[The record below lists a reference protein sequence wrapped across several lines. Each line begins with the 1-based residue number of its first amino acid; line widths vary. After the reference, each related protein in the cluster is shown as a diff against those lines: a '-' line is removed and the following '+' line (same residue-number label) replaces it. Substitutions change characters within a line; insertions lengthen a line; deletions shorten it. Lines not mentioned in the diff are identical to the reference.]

1 MGRYKKYEN
10 LPWWLNNLDDNT
22 LTPTQKEVLDLDYY
36 CLKHGTKLSHEKAAE
51 KLDRGRHTVYTAR
64 RRLSE
69 LVLRT
74 ARPAKGSFLIGRPV
88 EYKDEADWLAVLRAR
103 GLDPR
108 RFKMKRKSVKHTPP
122 LRGVCAYQVSEAS
135 ASEAAEAR
143 VSHPQTPGGSTDR
156 CSEGAG
162 DSAPTQK
169 AKDEFLRRVLYPEA
183 LDKFLKSGYPEEQAE
198 HLAKIKINK
207 YIAKRKAERESK
219 QEL

>member
-10 LPWWLNNLDDNT
+10 LPWWLNSLDDNT

-69 LVLRT
+69 LILRT
-74 ARPAKGSFLIGRPV
+74 TRRAKGSFLIGRPI
-88 EYKDEADWLAVLRAR
+88 EYQNEADWLAVLRAR

-108 RFKMKRKSVKHTPP
+108 RFKMKRKSVRERPP
-122 LRGVCAYQVSEAS
+122 LRGGSLSQVQSEAT
-135 ASEAAEAR
+135 AEAAEAG

-156 CSEGAG
+156 CSGGAG
-162 DSAPTQK
+162 DSPPTQK
-169 AKDEFLRRVLYPEA
+169 AKDEFLRRIVYRES
-183 LDKFLKSGYPEEQAE
+183 LDKLLDLGYPRERAE
-198 HLAKIKINK
+198 RLAQIKTGH

-219 QEL
+219 